1 MIPILAFGQQ
11 SANQPSIDTLM
22 VSIYPQSIDGNT
34 QYLRVSDYPI
44 EYKNG
49 LIYSHGAIYSG
60 FYGEYYPCTKIAGK
74 LKRMGTIKNG
84 KPEGVFKGYYENG
97 VLAIEENYHDGVL
110 QSKPI
115 YYDSKGMILKG
126 KESIFKPLVKE
137 TYWRQK
143 SSGYGGC

>member
-1 MIPILAFGQQ
+1 MLVFGQ
-11 SANQPSIDTLM
+11 PSSKHPSKDTLK

-34 QYLRVSDYPI
+34 QYIRVSDYSI

-49 LIYSHGAIYSG
+49 LMYYNGTIYDGL
-60 FYGEYYPCTKIAGK
+60 YGEYYPCTAVAGK
-74 LKRMGTIKNG
+74 LKRLGLIKNG

-115 YYDSKGMILKG
+115 YYDSKGMMLKG
-126 KESIFKPLVKE
+126 KESLFNPLVE
-137 TYWRQK
+137 EMYWPLK
-143 SSGYGGC
+143 SRCYGGC